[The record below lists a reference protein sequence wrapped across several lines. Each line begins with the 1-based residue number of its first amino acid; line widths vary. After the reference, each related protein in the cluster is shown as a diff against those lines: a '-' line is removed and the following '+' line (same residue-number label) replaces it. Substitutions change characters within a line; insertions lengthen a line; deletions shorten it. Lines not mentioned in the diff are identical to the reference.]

1 MAMKNIK
8 LSDEQLLT
16 MNQIFES
23 IEKLSKDKD
32 FVKKMNTA
40 MKMEEEDV
48 TEKNEDD
55 YLKLLNL
62 KEDIVDLTNC
72 SFP

>member
-1 MAMKNIK
+1 MKNIK

-32 FVKKMNTA
+32 FIKKMNAA
-40 MKMEEEDV
+40 MEMEEEDV

>member
-16 MNQIFES
+16 MNQILES

-32 FVKKMNTA
+32 FIKKMNAA
-40 MKMEEEDV
+40 MEMQEEDV

>member
-1 MAMKNIK
+1 MKNIK

>member
-1 MAMKNIK
+1 MNAAM
-8 LSDEQLLT
+8 EMQ
-16 MNQIFES
+16 
-23 IEKLSKDKD
+23 
-32 FVKKMNTA
+32 
-40 MKMEEEDV
+40 EEDV

>member
-32 FVKKMNTA
+32 FIKKMNAA
-40 MKMEEEDV
+40 MEMQEEDV

>member
-1 MAMKNIK
+1 MKNIK

-16 MNQIFES
+16 MNQIFDS
-23 IEKLSKDKD
+23 IKKLSEDKD
-32 FVKKMNTA
+32 FIKKMNAA
-40 MKMEEEDV
+40 MEMEEEDV

>member
-1 MAMKNIK
+1 MKNIK

-16 MNQIFES
+16 MNQIFDS
-23 IEKLSKDKD
+23 IKKLSEDKD

-40 MKMEEEDV
+40 MKMQEEDV

>member
-1 MAMKNIK
+1 MKNIK

-32 FVKKMNTA
+32 FIKKMNAA
-40 MKMEEEDV
+40 MEMQEEDV

>member
-1 MAMKNIK
+1 MKNIK

-16 MNQIFES
+16 MNQIFDS
-23 IEKLSKDKD
+23 IKKLSEDKD
-32 FVKKMNTA
+32 FIKKMNAA